1 MFQNSIVN
9 VGTFISMPIFHYF
22 NLNDNIIILL
32 AFGSAISIRIVK
44 VFARSEEVFFASTAF
59 GVFMG
64 VSSAPIRAQMTRCVA
79 AVELGKVKASHLS
92 LIKSTFCISISFYI
106 LQVFAM
112 LASLESAVP
121 ILASAIFTNL
131 YNATSELTY
140 PWQGSFYFGC
150 IGFSSIGMALK
161 MDIGCIVKTETTY
174 NFYRCPYNNI
184 CVHIP
189 WMQTN

>member
-59 GVFMG
+59 GLFMG

-79 AVELGKVKASHLS
+79 AVELGK
-92 LIKSTFCISISFYI
+92 
-106 LQVFAM
+106 VFAM

-150 IGFSSIGMALK
+150 IGFSSIGVVITIFVYISL
-161 MDIGCIVKTETTY
+161 GCKQIEPSNEEKSRITEKS
-174 NFYRCPYNNI
+174 
-184 CVHIP
+184 HL
-189 WMQTN
+189 

>member
-79 AVELGKVKASHLS
+79 AVELGKVIISNKIYFLHLYLFLHIAGVCHACQSWVCCTHPCQCYLHQS
-92 LIKSTFCISISFYI
+92 LQRHIWADISLAGELLFWMHRIFINRYGTQDGHGHWTHVLLKLKLYF
-106 LQVFAM
+106 LQV
-112 LASLESAVP
+112 SL
-121 ILASAIFTNL
+121 
-131 YNATSELTY
+131 
-140 PWQGSFYFGC
+140 
-150 IGFSSIGMALK
+150 
-161 MDIGCIVKTETTY
+161 
-174 NFYRCPYNNI
+174 
-184 CVHIP
+184 
-189 WMQTN
+189 

>member
-1 MFQNSIVN
+1 MYSIMFQNSIVN

-44 VFARSEEVFFASTAF
+44 VFARSEEVFIASTAF

-150 IGFSSIGMALK
+150 IGFSSIGMAHK
-161 MDIGCIVKTETTY
+161 MDMDIEHVLLKLKLY
-174 NFYRCPYNNI
+174 SLQ
-184 CVHIP
+184 VSL
-189 WMQTN
+189 

>member
-32 AFGSAISIRIVK
+32 AIGSAISIRVVK

-79 AVELGKVKASHLS
+79 AVELGKVKTSHLS
-92 LIKSTFCISISFYI
+92 LIKSTFCISISLSTYCRC
-106 LQVFAM
+106 LPCLPV
-112 LASLESAVP
+112 LSLLSPSLPVLSSP
-121 ILASAIFTNL
+121 IFTMPHLN
-131 YNATSELTY
+131 
-140 PWQGSFYFGC
+140 
-150 IGFSSIGMALK
+150 
-161 MDIGCIVKTETTY
+161 
-174 NFYRCPYNNI
+174 
-184 CVHIP
+184 
-189 WMQTN
+189 